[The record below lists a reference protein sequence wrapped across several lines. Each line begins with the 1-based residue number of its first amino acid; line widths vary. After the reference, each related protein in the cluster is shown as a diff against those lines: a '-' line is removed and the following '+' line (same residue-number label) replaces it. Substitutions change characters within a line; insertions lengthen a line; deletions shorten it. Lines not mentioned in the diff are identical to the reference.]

1 MEVDD
6 QLLRSDQCVLVQT
19 LESEHTK
26 LQAQCYEQEALI
38 EAQSHELNVLREE
51 LAKAR
56 LSQKVSMSTG
66 VEQEESLLEEKETKE
81 ASLTSKL
88 QSLEYKL
95 RQSHQEEFRL
105 KDEKERQALELEE
118 LVRLRSALELER
130 RNLRSDLREA
140 KQREQRLLVEIN
152 DLEEQNVSLQ
162 KDVASLQGSQV
173 EFEGAKHEVCQL
185 SEEVSYLKSQLYD
198 AEALREITEKKLEE
212 ALEAFQSE
220 REQKYALRKELD
232 QRLTSESPVL
242 HLSGLSFTAF
252 HLDQSHSE
260 DGHHIDEDYSESDVP
275 ELQQLEADIINQPS
289 ERRGDVPATC
299 RPATVNDLLSELHV
313 TEIRKLEKQLEQ
325 LETEKGQVESKL
337 EDALRQLDE
346 ANGAS
351 EGRMPNLAR
360 LRRQVNALAN
370 LHKEDYGSGDTGD
383 LQKLKESLLRHED
396 RHLKALRLVEELQND
411 LNKAQDTEDA
421 EEQVDRLR
429 DQVANLINKIKTY
442 EEEIADLKEDLVLV
456 GTFTEDCQK
465 RMGSAQEELL
475 AASDELA
482 QLYHHVCTV
491 NGETPSRVV
500 LDHAAGTNGSMDSAI
515 PNVPAPDNKPATIN
529 SSALDTLRERL
540 RTDHFRAVFL
550 RGNTSIDPAQCA
562 TLGETLR
569 DQVRHLR
576 SAVETT
582 LGRSRT
588 PGDGTGEEDPQE
600 QVIKLKSLLSTKREQ
615 IATLRA
621 VLKANKR
628 TAEIALANL
637 KSKYETEKSVV
648 SDTMVKLRHELKLL
662 KEDAAT
668 FASLRAMFAARCE
681 EYVARLDEQQRQL
694 TAAEDERKTLNSLL
708 RMAIQQKLALTQR
721 LEDLEMDRERSHLRR
736 GPRRGPTGQGGG
748 SQRGSPHHTALGF
761 FGH

>member
-465 RMGSAQEELL
+465 RMGSAQE
-475 AASDELA
+475 AMMTASEELA
-482 QLYHHVCTV
+482 LLCHQACLLTGDAALESGAYDAAAEALDYYHVQKSLHECLRTEDFRCAFRQVVVDPTPCTGYVERLQQQAIHLNCVVVSALEHMVLAEEKSITLRQLLCANQRTS
-491 NGETPSRVV
+491 EVV
-500 LDHAAGTNGSMDSAI
+500 LQNAI
-515 PNVPAPDNKPATIN
+515 
-529 SSALDTLRERL
+529 ERNNL
-540 RTDHFRAVFL
+540 
-550 RGNTSIDPAQCA
+550 
-562 TLGETLR
+562 E
-569 DQVRHLR
+569 
-576 SAVETT
+576 
-582 LGRSRT
+582 
-588 PGDGTGEEDPQE
+588 
-600 QVIKLKSLLSTKREQ
+600 K
-615 IATLRA
+615 A
-621 VLKANKR
+621 VLGCAIQRLYREN
-628 TAEIALANL
+628 
-637 KSKYETEKSVV
+637 
-648 SDTMVKLRHELKLL
+648 HELVQEIQEL
-662 KEDAAT
+662 T
-668 FASLRAMFAARCE
+668 SLQALCAARCE
-681 EYVARLDEQQRQL
+681 DYATRLDEC
-694 TAAEDERKTLNSLL
+694 
-708 RMAIQQKLALTQR
+708 QR
-721 LEDLEMDRERSHLRR
+721 LLAISEGSHETTSELLKGTIHEKLRLEALVEELLQRRSGR
-736 GPRRGPTGQGGG
+736 G
-748 SQRGSPHHTALGF
+748 RGSHQP
-761 FGH
+761 